1 MLTLFLCMNC
11 WLLLKKTKTGKFRP
25 LLRTFTHQRVS
36 LVFQRYGYYNS
47 GILEN
52 KAGFLKNKLDK
63 TEQCKDE
70 N

>member
-1 MLTLFLCMNC
+1 MLTLFLCLDC
-11 WLLLKKTKTGKFRP
+11 WTTSKKNKDRKIPAFVTNFLLIREF
-25 LLRTFTHQRVS
+25 H

-63 TEQCKDE
+63 

>member
-1 MLTLFLCMNC
+1 MACMAHKNKGRKIPAFVTNFL
-11 WLLLKKTKTGKFRP
+11 LIREF
-25 LLRTFTHQRVS
+25 H

-70 N
+70 H